1 MLKRVILVF
10 LSCLCL
16 WASYP
21 LSSMAEIDSDRY
33 DGNIF
38 VVYAGNGS
46 LVPPR
51 LTLKQSFERELP
63 AILVYYLDDNSD
75 SKEFAFIVSRF
86 QEFYGRAASIIPV
99 NVDTIP
105 MKKNY
110 TPDEVGYYYEGTIP
124 QTVILDQN
132 KKEIYNGKGII
143 EFEEVDDVLRDL
155 FNLLPRSESVQL
167 KRKTFN
173 EFNSE
178 LVPEDK

>member
-1 MLKRVILVF
+1 M
-10 LSCLCL
+10 
-16 WASYP
+16 
-21 LSSMAEIDSDRY
+21 
-33 DGNIF
+33 
-38 VVYAGNGS
+38 
-46 LVPPR
+46 
-51 LTLKQSFERELP
+51 
-63 AILVYYLDDNSD
+63 
-75 SKEFAFIVSRF
+75 
-86 QEFYGRAASIIPV
+86 
-99 NVDTIP
+99 
-105 MKKNY
+105 
-110 TPDEVGYYYEGTIP
+110 GYYYEGTIP